1 MAGLRIENLSKSF
14 KDTSVVEEVSFT
26 VRDGEFCIVL
36 GPSGCGKSTLL
47 RMIAGLELQDSGNI
61 YIGDQEVSGLSPKER
76 DVAMVF
82 QSYALYPH
90 MSVLDNMA
98 FSLKMKKVSGSEI
111 NRKVIAGAKLLKI
124 DDLLQRKPKE
134 LSGGQRQRVAIGRA
148 IVREPKMFLFD
159 EPLSNLDAKLRNAMR
174 VELIGLHNKLNS
186 TVVYVTHDQ
195 VEAMTLGQKIVLLN
209 EGKIQQTGTPAEIY
223 DTPANLFAAT
233 FIGSPQMNILDG
245 SIERRGD
252 KLLFR
257 AGGIVLDVSHRKNL
271 EKYTGET
278 VTAGIRPESLLPGQG
293 LLAGKVELIEHL
305 GAEIILH
312 ALIDGMNIVARLS
325 PDFKIRAGD
334 DISFNLAWNGVH
346 FFSTGERIR

>member
-1 MAGLRIENLSKSF
+1 MAELRIENLSKSF
-14 KDTSVVEEVSFT
+14 GDNKVVEGVSFT

-47 RMIAGLELQDSGNI
+47 RMIAGLELQDGGNI
-61 YIGDQEVSGLSPKER
+61 HIGDKEVSGLTPKER

-90 MSVLDNMA
+90 MSVYDNMA
-98 FSLKMKKVSGSEI
+98 FSLKMKKVPTSEI
-111 NRKVIAGAKLLKI
+111 SRKVLAGAKLLKI

-148 IVREPKMFLFD
+148 IVRDPQMFLFD

-174 VELIGLHNKLNS
+174 VELVGLHNKLNS

-209 EGKIQQTGTPAEIY
+209 AGKVQQTGTPAEIY

-233 FIGSPQMNILDG
+233 FIGSPEMNILDG
-245 SIERRGD
+245 FIERRGD
-252 KLLFR
+252 TLQFR
-257 AGGIVLDVSHRKNL
+257 SGDIALDVSHRKNL
-271 EKYTGET
+271 EKYTGKA
-278 VTAGIRPESLLPGQG
+278 VTAGIRPESLLADKGP
-293 LLAGKVELIEHL
+293 LAGKIELIEHL
-305 GAEIILH
+305 GSEIVLH
-312 ALIDGMNIVARLS
+312 VLIGERNIIARLS
-325 PDFKIRAGD
+325 PDFEKCAGD
-334 DISFNLAWNGVH
+334 DISFNLAWKGVH
-346 FFSTGERIR
+346 FFSSGERIE